1 MEILNSA
8 REFLLGF
15 VMVVMAIILILALIR
30 AIIGPRFTDRI
41 VAINMIGTEVII
53 IICVLAYLIGEQ
65 YLVDVALVYAMISFL
80 AVVVMVNLYLTAY
93 REKTLKSKEEA
104 EILSHEHGIEVGR
117 EEYERRQKASMKAE
131 GKEGTQ

>member
-65 YLVDVALVYAMISFL
+65 YLVDVALV
-80 AVVVMVNLYLTAY
+80 
-93 REKTLKSKEEA
+93 
-104 EILSHEHGIEVGR
+104 
-117 EEYERRQKASMKAE
+117 
-131 GKEGTQ
+131 

>member
-80 AVVVMVNLYLTAY
+80 AVVVMVNLYLTVY

-117 EEYERRQKASMKAE
+117 EEHERRQKASMKAE